1 MPFPHTAHRSLVL
14 LWHAVAGT
22 RQTHCT
28 LSGGPLL
35 PNSVVSGRGDAA
47 IGHHF
52 RVAGDTLASPLGRKG
67 HAARGPSDC
76 LCCGRSG
83 IPVVEVCDPWPPTGR
98 NPGGVARIKASPAR
112 SGELRRASQY
122 RNPDEAAPPVEVR
135 EHAFSQSRPLFSRRR
150 EGRRQLRVRIGPDI
164 ASGRPHDE
172 VIHAKTAA
180 CQPRELPTVQVSLT
194 KPIDRPSSSN
204 RLLESIREVAEI
216 SLPFQSPARLDIRR
230 RHGPI

>member
-1 MPFPHTAHRSLVL
+1 MPFSHTAHRSLVL

-83 IPVVEVCDPWPPTGR
+83 IPVVEVCDPWPPTDR

-135 EHAFSQSRPLFSRRR
+135 EHAFSRSRPLFSRRR
-150 EGRRQLRVRIGPDI
+150 EGKRQLRVRIGPDI

-180 CQPRELPTVQVSLT
+180 CQPRELPTVQVSLR

-216 SLPFQSPARLDIRR
+216 SLPFQSPARPDIRR